1 MRRLRLLAL
10 GLLLAFVAGA
20 CTADGRLSL
29 PRSGAAFSPYIA
41 GLASNEFEDRY
52 LPWWRGMDPI
62 YEPSSMV
69 NVLPMDAR
77 CPLRFDYARYTA
89 DPGQTARPEIKNNA
103 TDGIYLTDVIGNR
116 GFYHRTGRIESLLV
130 VYGTARKSTTDTT
143 YTCAGPNDTANRV
156 YLPIRVDMRSGS
168 YIIEG
173 WTQPA
178 ATIELAVS
186 LASQSSRVKKDSGG
200 QWEDADSTEVYS
212 PLRITRFQITEA
224 NIERV
229 LSYARVKES
238 SSGGAATARRIHW
251 FRVADIAPYYRAL
264 APASDPGCAAAYAFV
279 VKFDSYK
286 SLCTLGEPLP
296 ISAMNAEGISSD
308 LYVDRM
314 GRMGDEGSSAESSAI
329 DDGCLANASSG
340 SCTILQ
346 GGAGSGGGLIPEN
359 DWSYVEKQ
367 LAIINATASAR
378 GGVGEDCGDATDN
391 RPGSCTGDQLKRA
404 QAFAAIRERFQLRGA
419 YSTIVDGISAL
430 PAGFGSIDRA
440 NSDVIGVIA
449 GHGQAAW
456 DDTVAA
462 LRNGPATKRF
472 GSFVG
477 ETSDLGNIDKEDT
490 ATVTPSFVLSDVG
503 ATTDAQEAW
512 LKEHSALFGGTADTV
527 SLMRFKTESAGSG
540 QSAAVL
546 SYHQGP
552 LSRIAISVSGGTL
565 RNEGVTYTTDF
576 LPLYAIGRTSAE
588 GVSAR
593 ESYWAI
599 DPRNI
604 LQAINDFIVGIYQ
617 GTFGNALTELSS
629 HAVNGILATP
639 GLNRYELELA
649 YSTPDRPIYQTNDN
663 VDTKLLEDTEYG
675 NIPTSIAALTGSKA
689 ACTYAQYTGILNAPG
704 NVDDKS
710 PSTFAYPENSDTKL
724 DPTTLHSVEECYV
737 GNSVFGL
744 FQLSRGICLILFLV
758 LIARFFIRLGTGR
771 ERDMTILGFFARSM
785 IALAVILG
793 PEIIL
798 QIGATI
804 ISEAITLT
812 NFFGTQLS
820 GGRPYSYL
828 WLFGAYLS
836 RSDVTAVNVFSLL
849 MLAPFSLLGLLTIAI
864 VNFLR
869 SAFTIAIIAVSPF
882 WMIDLLYRTESK
894 FFNRSLLLMMRLYLI
909 PILTLITLM
918 FLFLF
923 FPASTDLADSQTN
936 FGFFAAILGVLAI
949 LIVVI
954 VPIWGANQ
962 IVGAFGNQVLGRI
975 SKALKGANDSK
986 KADFLEAGMRGE
998 EGLKQFRSDLATRE
1012 AAREREASDARS
1024 SGRALPAGGGKGDPK
1039 QLKGGEVPGGALGDG
1054 KTGVVGGLLA
1064 GGAKTLAA
1072 GKTGG
1077 FLGAARAA
1085 IGAEAGRPRTI
1096 AERMKSLQAGGLKGA
1111 AVKGLG
1117 TGAKLTAWTARTA
1130 AEMMVGD
1137 EYAAT
1142 KGYADQR
1149 IDNAR
1154 SSLITRLAAA
1164 GVTSTTGAIR
1174 TDTAQGRLAAAG
1186 LELAGQA
1193 RSEASGYAAAR
1204 LAIARN
1210 TFMSG
1215 VDAERNYLAAA
1226 ASADAAR
1233 VERVELETTLA
1244 AGVLEEEEVRGV
1256 RSRIEQLDA
1265 QISGSER
1272 IQLESAASMAATRTS
1287 SATALGAAVVR
1298 LRESA
1303 VASELFGATNEAR
1316 ERSAVEAQAA
1326 AADAVLRRLDTDIA
1340 TLAVEE
1346 RAATSAGDAAGQRAA
1361 QRAIA
1366 ERTTF
1371 RAAVAVE
1378 RERLFDDA
1386 TRRVIGG
1393 DADAAIVAAESA
1405 HDAFTA
1411 MGRAGGSRAKVR
1423 NAAAAAELSAIDEQ
1437 IGSIDARESTYREM
1451 RDSGVIL
1458 TDAPDFEA
1466 ERSTLTAR
1474 RSTLQREAAET
1485 GSLIH
1490 EATTARTAL
1499 ARWSRAAA
1507 GILPDGRPA
1516 AAGASL
1522 AAATATAG
1530 AFAAGALAGAAGL
1543 VATTTILEGGRSAGS
1558 SIGAALDARV
1568 NDLRGVSPAAA
1579 AAPLP
1584 SPVDQVRTP
1593 SGGSTPAALPGVTAP
1608 RPSSAPT
1615 TSMPPFAPRSTG
1627 VTGAPSRR
1635 PDGGPAVASVSPG
1648 SGMRPAATAP
1658 ESAATVR
1665 SGAPIRVVR
1674 PVATVEDTTL
1684 DDAPTASAAP
1694 TDESPGAATPSTP
1707 EVVRAAASIPATE
1720 ELHDDGY
1727 RAPDWS
1733 ALVGSG
1739 DATTLRAAVE
1749 TGISHGDPAATG
1761 IGTEGVALLASAE
1774 GTPAEG
1780 NIRSLLAGFLR

>member
-1 MRRLRLLAL
+1 
-10 GLLLAFVAGA
+10 
-20 CTADGRLSL
+20 
-29 PRSGAAFSPYIA
+29 
-41 GLASNEFEDRY
+41 
-52 LPWWRGMDPI
+52 
-62 YEPSSMV
+62 
-69 NVLPMDAR
+69 
-77 CPLRFDYARYTA
+77 
-89 DPGQTARPEIKNNA
+89 
-103 TDGIYLTDVIGNR
+103 
-116 GFYHRTGRIESLLV
+116 
-130 VYGTARKSTTDTT
+130 
-143 YTCAGPNDTANRV
+143 
-156 YLPIRVDMRSGS
+156 
-168 YIIEG
+168 
-173 WTQPA
+173 
-178 ATIELAVS
+178 
-186 LASQSSRVKKDSGG
+186 
-200 QWEDADSTEVYS
+200 
-212 PLRITRFQITEA
+212 
-224 NIERV
+224 
-229 LSYARVKES
+229 
-238 SSGGAATARRIHW
+238 
-251 FRVADIAPYYRAL
+251 
-264 APASDPGCAAAYAFV
+264 
-279 VKFDSYK
+279 
-286 SLCTLGEPLP
+286 
-296 ISAMNAEGISSD
+296 
-308 LYVDRM
+308 
-314 GRMGDEGSSAESSAI
+314 
-329 DDGCLANASSG
+329 
-340 SCTILQ
+340 
-346 GGAGSGGGLIPEN
+346 
-359 DWSYVEKQ
+359 
-367 LAIINATASAR
+367 
-378 GGVGEDCGDATDN
+378 
-391 RPGSCTGDQLKRA
+391 
-404 QAFAAIRERFQLRGA
+404 
-419 YSTIVDGISAL
+419 
-430 PAGFGSIDRA
+430 
-440 NSDVIGVIA
+440 
-449 GHGQAAW
+449 
-456 DDTVAA
+456 
-462 LRNGPATKRF
+462 
-472 GSFVG
+472 
-477 ETSDLGNIDKEDT
+477 
-490 ATVTPSFVLSDVG
+490 
-503 ATTDAQEAW
+503 
-512 LKEHSALFGGTADTV
+512 
-527 SLMRFKTESAGSG
+527 
-540 QSAAVL
+540 
-546 SYHQGP
+546 
-552 LSRIAISVSGGTL
+552 
-565 RNEGVTYTTDF
+565 
-576 LPLYAIGRTSAE
+576 
-588 GVSAR
+588 
-593 ESYWAI
+593 
-599 DPRNI
+599 
-604 LQAINDFIVGIYQ
+604 
-617 GTFGNALTELSS
+617 
-629 HAVNGILATP
+629 
-639 GLNRYELELA
+639 
-649 YSTPDRPIYQTNDN
+649 
-663 VDTKLLEDTEYG
+663 
-675 NIPTSIAALTGSKA
+675 
-689 ACTYAQYTGILNAPG
+689 
-704 NVDDKS
+704 
-710 PSTFAYPENSDTKL
+710 
-724 DPTTLHSVEECYV
+724 
-737 GNSVFGL
+737 
-744 FQLSRGICLILFLV
+744 
-758 LIARFFIRLGTGR
+758 
-771 ERDMTILGFFARSM
+771 MTILGFFARSM

-1674 PVATVEDTTL
+1674 PVATVADTTR